1 MTADDEG
8 VVVRRLALLRAGSA
22 FPPLALSK
30 EKIDGIAS
38 SLRVL

>member
-8 VVVRRLALLRAGSA
+8 VVVRRLALLRAGA